1 MTGVIAPHEHCEVRL
16 VAAGTKPL
24 ATIEK
29 RKQPILYSIATA
41 LAATGMLVAAFVKS
55 DDSPEGEVIITAPRN
70 RGLITEYLRLLRTGV
85 KDYGIKE
92 YHRRMGRLYGYSE
105 ADIEAFIAA
114 EIQCNCSKCNGSS
127 YVQ

>member
-1 MTGVIAPHEHCEVRL
+1 MGTVAPHEHCEVRL

-41 LAATGMLVAAFVKS
+41 LASTGMLVAVFHKS
-55 DDSPEGEVIITAPRN
+55 TDSPEGEVIITAPRN
-70 RGLITEYLRLLRTGV
+70 RGLIKTYLELLRTGV
-85 KDYGIKE
+85 SDFGVKE

-105 ADIEAFIAA
+105 EDIEAFIAA
-114 EIQCNCSKCNGSS
+114 EVHCTCAKCGGSANAR
-127 YVQ
+127 